1 MNLSGWVLPALPSQL
16 LRTGGFGRG
25 DLGHSFAGFGLKCP
39 PWVLPAFYVDYL
51 EGAELVVCR
60 LARSP
65 KVPPLH

>member
-16 LRTGGFGRG
+16 QRTGGFGRG
-25 DLGHSFAGFGLKCP
+25 DLGHSAGFGLKCP
-39 PWVLPAFYVDYL
+39 SWVLPAFYVDYL
-51 EGAELVVCR
+51 KEAELVVCR